1 MATSTRLARTLT
13 RSSLRSLS
21 KPPTTRR
28 YHAADSPPPPPFSPA
43 ESAILS
49 AALAHVPANGF
60 TSTSLRLGARDAG
73 YLDASTNL
81 FPRGAFDLVNYYLVT
96 QRLALKDSVQFP
108 AESAGGGARI
118 GVGKK
123 VRTLALARLR
133 ANAEVGVVG
142 RWGEALALMAQPTLL
157 PASLAELARLAD
169 EMWFLAGDTAVDA
182 SWYTK
187 RASLAT
193 IYSATEVFMTQD
205 QSTGFKDTERFLDAR
220 LEDGMRVGGFL
231 GGVGE
236 WVGYTGHSLV
246 NVLRSKGVRI

>member
-1 MATSTRLARTLT
+1 MATPTRLTRTLI
-13 RSSLRSLS
+13 RSSLRPLS
-21 KPPTTRR
+21 KPITARHYR
-28 YHAADSPPPPPFSPA
+28 AHDSPPPAPFTPA

-49 AALAHVPANGF
+49 AALSHVPANGF
-60 TSTSLRLGARDAG
+60 TSTALRLGARDAG

-81 FPRGAFDLVNYYLVT
+81 FPRGAFDLVNYHLVT
-96 QRLALKDSVQFP
+96 QRLALKDAVQFP
-108 AESAGGGARI
+108 AGERI

-133 ANAEVGVVG
+133 ANEEVGVVG
-142 RWGEALALMAQPTLL
+142 RWGEALALMVQPTLV

-169 EMWFLAGDTAVDA
+169 EMWFLAGDTAVDS

-193 IYSATEVFMTQD
+193 VYSATEVFMTQD
-205 QSTGFKDTERFLDAR
+205 QSAGFKDTERFLDAR
-220 LEDGMRVGGFL
+220 LEDVMRVGGFL

-236 WVGYTGHSLV
+236 WVGYTGHSVV